1 MVISNL
7 NTARIIELLRFIESC
22 LNELKPFSKMTKE
35 EFLSD
40 KKNPPFVESYL
51 RRSLEAVFD
60 IGRHILA
67 KTQGFKEIEY
77 KKIAK
82 ELGERRI
89 VSKGLSNIL
98 YVMAGYRNRMVHFYR
113 EVTPE
118 ELYQI
123 VANNLKDIESFNI
136 EIAAFVRTYKNKSTG
151 CYKEGKKV
159 KSDDK
164 EKQN

>member
-7 NTARIIELLRFIESC
+7 NTARILELLRFIETC
-22 LNELKPFSKMTKE
+22 VQEMIPFSRMTKE

-40 KKNPPFVESYL
+40 RKNPPFVESYL

-67 KTQGFKEIEY
+67 RTKGFKEIEY
-77 KKIAK
+77 KTIAK
-82 ELGERRI
+82 ELGERGVI
-89 VSKGLSNIL
+89 TKDLSDVL

-118 ELYQI
+118 ELYLL
-123 VANNLKDIESFNI
+123 VAKNLNDFDRFVR
-136 EIAAFVRTYKNKSTG
+136 EIAAFVRA
-151 CYKEGKKV
+151 YKEKGKGM
-159 KSDDK
+159 
-164 EKQN
+164 Q

>member
-1 MVISNL
+1 
-7 NTARIIELLRFIESC
+7 
-22 LNELKPFSKMTKE
+22 MTKKK
-35 EFLSD
+35 FLSD
-40 KKNPPFVESYL
+40 RKNPPFVESYL

-77 KKIAK
+77 KTIAK
-82 ELGERRI
+82 ELGERGI
-89 VSKGLSNIL
+89 ISKELSDSL

-123 VANNLKDIESFNI
+123 VVNNLKDLEHFVS
-136 EIAAFVRTYKNKSTG
+136 EIVAFIRTYEKKS
-151 CYKEGKKV
+151 KL
-159 KSDDK
+159 
-164 EKQN
+164 